1 MVTVIQC
8 ITKIANR
15 RVMNA
20 EVKGKFIVSRELATV
35 LELLSDESSLPLVI
49 LHPIIACLQS
59 LNFLL
64 ARFPVSIG
72 INKAIL

>member
-1 MVTVIQC
+1 MFEAIHW
-8 ITKIANR
+8 ITKIANQ

-20 EVKGKFIVSRELATV
+20 EVKGEFIVSRELVTV

-59 LNFLL
+59 LNFCET
-64 ARFPVSIG
+64 F
-72 INKAIL
+72 